1 MIAWQDQDHKKA
13 RTLNLD
19 REVIWEAYLVGKTR
33 FNDRAIQIAG
43 MVNLKLLLLFYA
55 RKP

>member
-1 MIAWQDQDHKKA
+1 MTAWQDQDHKKA

-19 REVIWEAYLVGKTR
+19 REVIWKAYLVGKTR

-55 RKP
+55 RKT